1 MDQNKG
7 LSLRAPRFIRVREDK
22 NIVDATA
29 SEKLVELFYKQ
40 VKERKVEEIIEENE
54 DM

>member
-22 NIVDATA
+22 NIIDATT

>member
-1 MDQNKG
+1 
-7 LSLRAPRFIRVREDK
+7 
-22 NIVDATA
+22 VDATT

-40 VKERKVEEIIEENE
+40 VKERKVEIEEITEESE